1 MLIKKLKR
9 TKINN
14 MKTLRNIVTG
24 ELKRVNDKEAEKLVR
39 QKFLNWMYTSKETWK
54 KENSKKKVV
63 VEETTSETPKKSTK
77 KGN

>member
-54 KENSKKKVV
+54 KENGKKKVV

-77 KGN
+77 KGK

>member
-63 VEETTSETPKKSTK
+63 VEETTSETPKKLTK
-77 KGN
+77 KGK